1 MDNLTFGSD
10 APPPDG
16 FSAASRVADLCE
28 RTCAFYLLRSGA
40 VVETVAVDDLRG
52 WAAGEAF
59 TVSGRPDLPTGL
71 AEGIY
76 RLGIWMPD
84 LSPSIRSR
92 SEYAVRFANDGVW
105 DQASGINDLGVFVVS
120 DAAVGTSEE
129 GQSFSFTP
137 TM

>member
-1 MDNLTFGSD
+1 
-10 APPPDG
+10 
-16 FSAASRVADLCE
+16 
-28 RTCAFYLLRSGA
+28 
-40 VVETVAVDDLRG
+40 
-52 WAAGEAF
+52 
-59 TVSGRPDLPTGL
+59 
-71 AEGIY
+71 
-76 RLGIWMPD
+76 MPD